1 MDPACFQR
9 SQVNEATIAQAVASR
24 GYTAVKASTNDPE
37 ARDRGGRAPHTS
49 CRHDRRAPDRPR
61 LSAPGQSIGWG
72 YRYKKSAAGD
82 VVLTFEKNH
91 HSHIA
96 EAHQY
101 GCLHY
106 NAQFSQTYAGM
117 RVQRKEIKRKVYT
130 YA

>member
-1 MDPACFQR
+1 MSFVELLIAAL
-9 SQVNEATIAQAVASR
+9 ATWEVIEI
-24 GYTAVKASTNDPE
+24 Y
-37 ARDRGGRAPHTS
+37 
-49 CRHDRRAPDRPR
+49 
-61 LSAPGQSIGWG
+61 
-72 YRYKKSAAGD
+72 
-82 VVLTFEKNH
+82 H